1 MFINFFLSVVCSL
14 ILEINVA
21 KFLILDFFA
30 DFINNNQDINMNKLG
45 ALNWKIAGQSAMH
58 EVSNF
63 VQKRGNHDFRTPV
76 KVAMFGTELTQLTH
90 YCIRLVIALSYLKA
104 YSGIRN
110 S

>member
-14 ILEINVA
+14 ILEIVVA

-63 VQKRGNHDFRTPV
+63 VQKDWIMN
-76 KVAMFGTELTQLTH
+76 
-90 YCIRLVIALSYLKA
+90 
-104 YSGIRN
+104 SGILFKSQSLERN
-110 S
+110 SRN